1 MMIKRRST
9 RKFKGQAI
17 VEFALVMP
25 QVLLMLMGVIEFG
38 WLVFNYT
45 QIYNGLRESLRY
57 GSVPSFS
64 TTPAYEDCAGIRAAI
79 EGTAPNLGVTDA
91 EITIRYDQGYYG
103 AASTFVADCNGSGGA
118 FEFLNGN
125 TAIQAGDRTEII
137 INHQTKFLTPFIST
151 LAPGGF
157 QMYFEAARS
166 IYP

>member
-1 MMIKRRST
+1 MIKRRST

-25 QVLLMLMGVIEFG
+25 QVLLMLMGIIEFG

-64 TTPAYEDCAGIRAAI
+64 TTPAYEDCTGIRAAI
-79 EGTAPNLGVTDA
+79 KGTAPNLGVTDA
-91 EITIRYDQGYYG
+91 EIKIQYDPGYYG
-103 AASTFVADCNGSGGA
+103 ATSTLVADCNGNGGT
-118 FEFLNGN
+118 FEFKNGN
-125 TAIQAGDRTEII
+125 TAVTAGDRIEITI
-137 INHQTKFLTPFIST
+137 AHQTKFLTPFIST
-151 LAPGGF
+151 LAPNGF